1 MVKYIQTTSAKA
13 IPYIREY
20 PLVGSLPA
28 FLGDRMKF
36 LLCMAEKND
45 VYGFHIGLVPMILF
59 NKPEHVQS
67 ILVELAD
74 DFYKGRLMHKAF
86 TGNGLFISEGE
97 VHRRQRKLMAPAFQP
112 RQIANY
118 VDSIAHY
125 GEQIQQKWNDG
136 AVIDLN
142 QQMIALT
149 MSVIGK
155 VVFDVDVFTETD
167 ELGAA
172 WGIVFEYTTQILTSL
187 FTPPLSWP
195 TPRNRR
201 FNKAVQLIEN
211 RLQRM
216 IDERRNSPHTR
227 NDLLSILLRAKDE
240 DGSEMSDRQLMDECA
255 TLLAAGHETT
265 AAALSWTWYL
275 LCQHPDVYQKV
286 QREVDEVL
294 KGRTP
299 TAADLPNLPYC
310 LQVFKETMRLY
321 PPASGILREALH
333 DIEIDGYLVPKGHNV
348 LLSPYT
354 LQRRPEYFPNPETF
368 DPDRFTPEREKQIPR
383 YAYIPFGA
391 GPRICIGNYFALMEG
406 QLLIAT
412 LAQRVS
418 FALVPRQTIEPDPVH
433 NLVLRPGGKVKAI
446 VKRR

>member
-74 DFYKGRLMHKAF
+74 DFYKGQLMHKAF

-97 VHRRQRKLMAPAFQP
+97 FHRRQRKLMAPAFQP

-255 TLLAAGHETT
+255 TLFAAGHETT

-275 LCQHPDVYQKV
+275 LCQHPGVYQKV
-286 QREVDEVL
+286 QREVDEAL

-354 LQRRPEYFPNPETF
+354 LQR
-368 DPDRFTPEREKQIPR
+368 
-383 YAYIPFGA
+383 
-391 GPRICIGNYFALMEG
+391 
-406 QLLIAT
+406 
-412 LAQRVS
+412 
-418 FALVPRQTIEPDPVH
+418 
-433 NLVLRPGGKVKAI
+433 
-446 VKRR
+446 